1 MGRFSKNSLSNLSE
15 RIYPWTKRTVEKGI
29 GANWFGLFWI
39 DSQGSQDKSYPRPIH
54 VDIPWKTEQWKI
66 STNTL
71 CKLFFF
77 FDRQYI
83 MQTLSNRPPR
93 PLLELLPVKTLK
105 TFMFAYFYESTKYT
119 IILVNRSRNLQNT
132 YTLSE

>member
-1 MGRFSKNSLSNLSE
+1 MERFSKNSLSNLSE
-15 RIYPWTKRTVEKGI
+15 HIYPWTKRTVEKGI
-29 GANWFGLFWI
+29 GAIRFGLVWI

-77 FDRQYI
+77 FLI
-83 MQTLSNRPPR
+83 GNTLCK
-93 PLLELLPVKTLK
+93 LLAIDHHQHHHFWNYYL
-105 TFMFAYFYESTKYT
+105 
-119 IILVNRSRNLQNT
+119 
-132 YTLSE
+132 